1 MTLSVMSKKVIISSI
16 LLLFFT
22 SVFGQRDTTKRNSL
36 FAIKT
41 NPVLLAFNAFSV
53 EYIGSI
59 TVEKG
64 FSGRHS
70 FQITGTIDK
79 SRRFKSTS
87 WFLTPEYKF
96 FLNRKKNFDGFYA
109 GVYARYQHRTD
120 LDLYSYGSDGSTY
133 ITKNYRNYGWG
144 IISGFQT
151 YIKKRLI
158 IDFLLGAG
166 GMIYTRRVSVPS
178 NYTGSGAMDTADS
191 GYPSIHPSG
200 RILINIGYKF

>member
-70 FQITGTIDK
+70 FQLTGTINK

-87 WFLTPEYKF
+87 WFLTPEYKL
-96 FLNRKKNFDGFYA
+96 FLNRKKNYSGFYT
-109 GVYARYQHRTD
+109 GVYARYQDRVN
-120 LDLYSYGSDGSTY
+120 LELYSIGIDGSTY
-133 ITKNYRNYGWG
+133 IIRKYRNYGGG
-144 IISGFQT
+144 ITLGFQT

-166 GMIYTRRVSVPS
+166 GMVYTSRVSSPS
-178 NYTGSGAMDTADS
+178 NYNGGRTIDTIDS